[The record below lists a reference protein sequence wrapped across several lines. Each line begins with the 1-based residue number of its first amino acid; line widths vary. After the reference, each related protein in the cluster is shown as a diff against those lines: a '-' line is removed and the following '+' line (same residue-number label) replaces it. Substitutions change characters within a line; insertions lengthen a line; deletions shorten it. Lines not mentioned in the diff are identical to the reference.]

1 LVHDKKD
8 YVIASLLA
16 NMTYNPD
23 FPEPLGVFYAIDMPT
38 YEDLMVDQI
47 KDAIKKKPKGTVQQL
62 LDSGD
67 NWVVK

>member
-1 LVHDKKD
+1 
-8 YVIASLLA
+8 LA

-23 FPEPLGVFYAIDMPT
+23 FPEPLGVFYAIDKPT
-38 YEDLMVDQI
+38 YEDLMTDQI
-47 KDAIKKKPKGTVQQL
+47 KDAIKKKPKGSVQQL